1 MNKDNVE
8 EEIDYFDYFH
18 TKYGSDVSD
27 LFLDIREITEG
38 FCLNLFKENKHG
50 SFHLT
55 EFIFDNIILEDEI
68 YNEEEDNLIEN
79 NEEEN
84 IV

>member
-1 MNKDNVE
+1 MNKE

-18 TKYGSDVSD
+18 TKYGSDISD
-27 LFLDIREITEG
+27 LFLDIKEITDG
-38 FCLNLFKENKHG
+38 FCLQIFNDSKNE

-55 EFIFDNIILEDEI
+55 EFLFENIILEDEI
-68 YNEEEDNLIEN
+68 ENDEEENFNEN
-79 NEEEN
+79 TEEEN

>member
-1 MNKDNVE
+1 MNKEIIE

-18 TKYGSDVSD
+18 TKYGSDISD
-27 LFLDIREITEG
+27 LFLDIKEITEG
-38 FCLNLFKENKHG
+38 FCLQIFNDSKNG

-55 EFIFDNIILEDEI
+55 EFLFENIILEDEM
-68 YNEEEDNLIEN
+68 EN
-79 NEEEN
+79 NDEEILNENTEEEN